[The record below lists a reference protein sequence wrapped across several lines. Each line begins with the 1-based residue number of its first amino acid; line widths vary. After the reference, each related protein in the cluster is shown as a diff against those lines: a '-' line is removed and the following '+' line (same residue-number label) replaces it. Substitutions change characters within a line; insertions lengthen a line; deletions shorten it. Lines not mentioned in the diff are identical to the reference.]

1 MEPAI
6 YGPVTELRGVGPQL
20 AVKLARLNVT
30 TIQDILFHLPIR
42 YEDRTHI
49 TPVGSARPGDTVVV
63 VGEIEMAEA
72 VFRRRRSLLV
82 RFSDGTGAMTMR
94 MFYFSNAQK
103 RAFQKGRWLQCFGEA
118 RRGPATLELIHP
130 EYRVSDERPD
140 EPMEQTLTPVYPST
154 EGIGQTLWR
163 NLTNQVLGNP
173 LDSVVELLPDVLL
186 AKFRLARLADSLKTI
201 HRPPAGTDL
210 AAVADVN
217 NVARQRLVFEELL
230 AQHLG
235 LRQVREQRAEDTA
248 VPLPG
253 NAAIME
259 KLVSGLE
266 FKLTNA
272 QQRVLG
278 EVSENL
284 ALKAPMVR
292 LVQGDVG
299 CGKTVIAAAA
309 MLQAWGNRGQSALMA
324 PTELLAEQHFDTLS
338 DWFGPLGIRVGWLSS
353 KTPAGEKR
361 QTLSELRSGEL
372 MVVVGT
378 HALFQQDVGFD
389 NLCLVVIDEQHRFGV
404 DQRLALRN
412 KRTDGGVPHQLV
424 MTATPIPRTL
434 AMGFYAD
441 IDVSSIDELPPGRT
455 PVDTVVV
462 PDGRRPEVMQRVH
475 EACRN
480 RQQVYWVCP
489 LIDESDALAAQ
500 AATETQAILQETL
513 DGVRVGLVH
522 GRMKPAEKD
531 NVMQAFRS
539 ADLDLLVA
547 TTVIEV
553 GVDVPNASLM
563 IIENAERLGLSQ
575 LHQLRGRVGRGNA
588 RSACVLMYKSPLGQ
602 HAHARLATLRET
614 NDGFRIAEID
624 LEMRGPGDLLG
635 TRQTGDLSMR
645 IANLVRDQKWLPEIE
660 KAGTLML
667 QEYPGTVEP
676 LIRRWV
682 GDREIYGSV

>member
-103 RAFQKGRWLQCFGEA
+103 RALQKGRWLQCFGEV

-130 EYRVSDERPD
+130 EYRVSDERP
-140 EPMEQTLTPVYPST
+140 EQPMEQTLTPVYPST

-253 NAAIME
+253 NAAIMDRLLSSL
-259 KLVSGLE
+259 K

-272 QQRVLG
+272 QQRVLVFVEPIG
-278 EVSENL
+278 RPH
-284 ALKAPMVR
+284 ARRR
-292 LVQGDVG
+292 LIDDAGAG
-299 CGKTVIAAAA
+299 
-309 MLQAWGNRGQSALMA
+309 
-324 PTELLAEQHFDTLS
+324 
-338 DWFGPLGIRVGWLSS
+338 SS
-353 KTPAGEKR
+353 
-361 QTLSELRSGEL
+361 
-372 MVVVGT
+372 
-378 HALFQQDVGFD
+378 
-389 NLCLVVIDEQHRFGV
+389 
-404 DQRLALRN
+404 
-412 KRTDGGVPHQLV
+412 GG
-424 MTATPIPRTL
+424 ARTL
-434 AMGFYAD
+434 H
-441 IDVSSIDELPPGRT
+441 
-455 PVDTVVV
+455 TV
-462 PDGRRPEVMQRVH
+462 
-475 EACRN
+475 
-480 RQQVYWVCP
+480 
-489 LIDESDALAAQ
+489 L
-500 AATETQAILQETL
+500 
-513 DGVRVGLVH
+513 
-522 GRMKPAEKD
+522 
-531 NVMQAFRS
+531 
-539 ADLDLLVA
+539 
-547 TTVIEV
+547 
-553 GVDVPNASLM
+553 
-563 IIENAERLGLSQ
+563 
-575 LHQLRGRVGRGNA
+575 
-588 RSACVLMYKSPLGQ
+588 
-602 HAHARLATLRET
+602 
-614 NDGFRIAEID
+614 
-624 LEMRGPGDLLG
+624 
-635 TRQTGDLSMR
+635 
-645 IANLVRDQKWLPEIE
+645 
-660 KAGTLML
+660 
-667 QEYPGTVEP
+667 
-676 LIRRWV
+676 
-682 GDREIYGSV
+682 